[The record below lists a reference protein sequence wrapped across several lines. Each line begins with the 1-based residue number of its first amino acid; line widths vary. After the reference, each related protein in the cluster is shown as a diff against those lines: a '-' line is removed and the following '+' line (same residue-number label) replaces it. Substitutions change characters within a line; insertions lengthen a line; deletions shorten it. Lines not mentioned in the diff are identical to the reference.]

1 MDVPPAL
8 NGPNGVV
15 LTVAI
20 RDTVAVNESMD
31 VLCRVFSA
39 FGLF

>member
-1 MDVPPAL
+1 MDVPPVL